1 MRITGTFL
9 SDFCI
14 LRGGSAF
21 WEISVAHHIEFDDN
35 VTTVRAVARGE
46 VPFAS
51 RFLRKRL
58 SIGFWLLFGLCLLLL
73 LLISPP
79 MMAQETISAVPEE
92 RGPMS
97 GIEDGPRFDTGGVHR
112 FSEPAP
118 LPRTVKKVTRKN
130 FSGYVRQ
137 RKYFTDLCTQLYA
150 DGRANIVSEIA
161 GEHRAGTIGCS
172 ACKPFFRLLFSE
184 CRKAPG
190 EYRKIEQQITALQR
204 ELRKAE
210 RNKNKTTAEDKE
222 ALLEGIP
229 SLELNDETSTEKKRE
244 SVKKPEEGATEEESE
259 EVTLEELLEKLPRK
273 QLEPRLFVIESAS
286 RFAHALA
293 RDKKRLDDHLVAIQ
307 YFEKGLRS
315 EVEKTEGEKLYL
327 ETLAAYIKSP
337 FIDYERAY
345 KRRKLRERLMSDQ
358 QRRNEMMRQ
367 AAEELGELSTESEP
381 ISEDLFYDPDHD
393 IISFE

>member
-1 MRITGTFL
+1 MVLVFL
-9 SDFCI
+9 
-14 LRGGSAF
+14 G
-21 WEISVAHHIEFDDN
+21 EISVAHHVEFDDN
-35 VTTVRAVARGE
+35 VTIVRAVACGE
-46 VPFAS
+46 VLFAS
-51 RFLRKRL
+51 RSLRKSL
-58 SIGFWLLFGLCLLLL
+58 PIGFWLPFGLCLLLL

-79 MMAQETISAVPEE
+79 MMAQETISPVPEE

-130 FSGYVRQ
+130 FSGYMRQ
-137 RKYFTDLCTQLYA
+137 RKYFIDLCTQLYE
-150 DGRANIVSEIA
+150 DGRADIMSEI
-161 GEHRAGTIGCS
+161 GRKYRAGIIGCS

-190 EYRKIEQQITALQR
+190 EYRKIEQQITTLQR

-210 RNKNKTTAEDKE
+210 RNKNKTTAEDNE

-229 SLELNDETSTEKKRE
+229 ALELNDETSTEKKRE
-244 SVKKPEEGATEEESE
+244 SVKEPKEGTTEEESE

-293 RDKKRLDDHLVAIQ
+293 GDEKRLDDHLVAIQ
-307 YFEKGLRS
+307 YLEKGLLS
-315 EVEKTEGEKLYL
+315 KEEKTEGEKLYL

-337 FIDYERAY
+337 FVDYERAY

-381 ISEDLFYDPDHD
+381 ISEDLFYDPEHD

>member
-1 MRITGTFL
+1 
-9 SDFCI
+9 
-14 LRGGSAF
+14 
-21 WEISVAHHIEFDDN
+21 
-35 VTTVRAVARGE
+35 
-46 VPFAS
+46 
-51 RFLRKRL
+51 
-58 SIGFWLLFGLCLLLL
+58 
-73 LLISPP
+73 
-79 MMAQETISAVPEE
+79 
-92 RGPMS
+92 MS
-97 GIEDGPRFDTGGVHR
+97 GIEEGPQFDTGGVHR

-118 LPRTVKKVTRKN
+118 LPRTVKKVTLKN
-130 FSGYVRQ
+130 FSGYMRQ
-137 RKYFTDLCTQLYA
+137 RKYFTNLCTQLYE
-150 DGRANIVSEIA
+150 DGRADIVSEIA
-161 GEHRAGTIGCS
+161 REYRAGIVGCS

-190 EYRKIEQQITALQR
+190 EYRKVEQQITALQR

-210 RNKNKTTAEDKE
+210 RNKKKTTAEDKE

-229 SLELNDETSTEKKRE
+229 SLELNDDTSKDTKRASAKE
-244 SVKKPEEGATEEESE
+244 PEESTTEEESE
-259 EVTLEELLEKLPRK
+259 EVTLEELLDKLPRK

-293 RDKKRLDDHLVAIQ
+293 EDKKRLDDHLVAIQ
-307 YFEKGLRS
+307 YLEKGLLS

-337 FIDYERAY
+337 FVDYERAY

-367 AAEELGELSTESEP
+367 AAEELGELSKESEST
-381 ISEDLFYDPDHD
+381 SEDLFYDPEHD